1 MLRIPSICLEF
12 LFRMFPQEY
21 HQLSF
26 KWCACVYECIEERE
40 IKGKRNAKLQEGEM
54 RNGLVASDQ
63 VQNCGQNVWIL

>member
-1 MLRIPSICLEF
+1 M
-12 LFRMFPQEY
+12 
-21 HQLSF
+21 
-26 KWCACVYECIEERE
+26 YECVEERE